1 MFNKRLG
8 AERVSAIICFYWGN
22 WTNRGF
28 EGAHSR
34 KFCKN
39 NKSLTADAVFF
50 RMIGDSFISKNNNVD
65 VSVGQSV
72 QSRRLELGLS
82 LEDVAKACGINSE
95 RLSSYERG
103 ETYCFCC
110 PKFLKSRLVISLP
123 ICNGLQDALASQ
135 FDYTCS
141 RRYRVNGRCGCFFPY
156 DAPKRAP
163 V

>member
-103 ETYCFCC
+103 EARFTADILLLLS
-110 PKFLKSRLVISLP
+110 KILKVEVG
-123 ICNGLQDALASQ
+123 N
-135 FDYTCS
+135 
-141 RRYRVNGRCGCFFPY
+141 FFA
-156 DAPKRAP
+156 DL
-163 V
+163 